1 MGLFAVTGLLC
12 LGAIAMALLM
22 RSSSTGYRKLREG
35 RVTGIIGR
43 KGHGKTLFA
52 VHEMLRHVGSDQ
64 YCRKCSGRLGR
75 KVVHKGVI
83 VSNVKLDL
91 GRENERF
98 FVHIKSLD
106 HLMSLLPTDPADETT
121 GEIPHCSLVLIDE
134 AHLWFPAIA
143 GKSLDDS
150 VASFLAQCRKYAVEV
165 IWIAQREDRAAL
177 GLRAQT
183 DEVGI
188 CQRGYFRQMVV
199 KFCEPEVVSQLRAKK
214 KDVRPDW
221 TFRYRVTDRVAK
233 AYDTYQ
239 LIDVTAASDRAVAGP
254 APTKEGRPV
263 RPGGRSVPRSITTS
277 EGTRRVS

>member
-1 MGLFAVTGLLC
+1 MGLFAITGLL
-12 LGAIAMALLM
+12 AVAAAVVAWLM
-22 RSSSTGYRKLREG
+22 RSSSTGYRRLREG

-52 VHEMLRHVGSDQ
+52 VHEMLRHVGSEQ

-75 KVVHKGVI
+75 KVTHKGVI

-91 GRENERF
+91 GPAAERL
-98 FVHIKSLD
+98 FVHITSLE
-106 HLMSLLPTDPADETT
+106 HLMQLLPSDPADETT
-121 GEIPHCSLVLIDE
+121 GGIPHCSLVIIDE

-143 GKSLDDS
+143 GRSIDKP

-165 IWIAQREDRAAL
+165 IWIAQREDRASV

-188 CQRGYFRQMVV
+188 CQRGYFRQMTVR
-199 KFCEPEVVSQLRAKK
+199 FCEPEVVAQLRAKK
-214 KDVRPDW
+214 KDVRADW
-221 TFRYRVTDRVAK
+221 TFRYRVSDRVAK

-239 LIDVTAASDRAVAGP
+239 LIDTSEASDEAAAAPQAKRGAPP
-254 APTKEGRPV
+254 ASDPRPRV
-263 RPGGRSVPRSITTS
+263 ITSST
-277 EGTRRVS
+277 GHRRVS